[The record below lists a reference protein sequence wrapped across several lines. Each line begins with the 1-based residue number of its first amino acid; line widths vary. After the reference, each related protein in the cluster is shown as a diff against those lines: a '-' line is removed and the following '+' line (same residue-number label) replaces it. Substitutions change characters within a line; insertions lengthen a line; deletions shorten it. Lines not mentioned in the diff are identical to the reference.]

1 MGAAKQ
7 NATLV
12 KLYLV
17 LTCMYLVF
25 AFVLA
30 GVFIGTVDG
39 EDIVPQYHSL
49 SPSDKR
55 AVDEAVS
62 TAIVTVGVAFAVT
75 VGELIYCRAE
85 CGYICEHSPPL
96 LTFVEPRFH
105 ASVFLFLLFS
115 LAALTLYFWMVVYS
129 FYQELK
135 EVGGSMA

>member
-7 NATLV
+7 NPTLV

-105 ASVFLFLLFS
+105 ASVF
-115 LAALTLYFWMVVYS
+115 YS
-129 FYQELK
+129 SSFPAQP
-135 EVGGSMA
+135 